1 MLKTQICKDM
11 NDSIINVIANSE
23 GAGKLAEAASAYI
36 YAQIIF
42 GAVVL
47 IISVVFIVKFFS
59 DWH

>member
-1 MLKTQICKDM
+1 M